1 MKDSIFIEVTA
12 DKFHEFIMEVMP
24 KHVTS
29 ENLISE
35 LNFHRFHSLSSFKK
49 DFINEIM
56 NNYYG
61 MHYVG
66 MNNSNSEIKYKLT
79 VVDKKLCT
87 FFLLK
92 YGS

>member
-1 MKDSIFIEVTA
+1 MKGSIFIEVTA

-35 LNFHRFHSLSSFKK
+35 LNFHRFHLLSSFKK
-49 DFINEIM
+49 DFINDIM
-56 NNYYG
+56 NNYSG
-61 MHYVG
+61 MLYVG
-66 MNNSNSEIKYKLT
+66 MNNSISEIKYKLT

-87 FFLLK
+87 FFL
-92 YGS
+92 